1 MDCLIVQSKM
11 KGIRLKMKI
20 DEDVPSKITPD
31 PDRLK
36 QIIMNLVGN
45 AIKYTKKGYIYLHVK
60 VDHTY

>member
-1 MDCLIVQSKM
+1 M
-11 KGIRLKMKI
+11 KGISLKMKI
-20 DEDVPSKITPD
+20 DEDVPSKITSD